1 MERGH
6 AGIGADVLTGGA
18 SACILV
24 PGMTLFDPLPEN
36 LNPEG
41 KLRRVGIEI
50 EMAGISLDAIA
61 ESVMGTF
68 GGEHVRKS
76 PFEHR
81 VTGTAF
87 GDFGLEL
94 DSDLLKRR
102 EYLDYLEDMGVRVD
116 RNAEPSL
123 LEKAFSEVA
132 GLVVPHELVAPP
144 IAHDALPELDRLR
157 EALRRAGAKGTH
169 ASVVYA
175 FGLQLNLEL
184 AVMDAPYILR
194 HLQAFMLLHDWLLDE
209 SQTDLSRRLTPFV
222 EPFPEIYVR
231 RILQVDYRPDLPA
244 LIGDYLADNPTRNR
258 PLDMLP
264 LFALLAPEQV
274 RAAPV
279 EHHLIRPRPT
289 FHYRLP
295 DCRID
300 EADWSLA
307 DAWNGWVKVERLAH
321 QPDKLAAAS
330 TAYLNE
336 TEESLADKGRRWVHR
351 VSEWLKG

>member
-1 MERGH
+1 MPSF
-6 AGIGADVLTGGA
+6 DQLTE
-18 SACILV
+18 
-24 PGMTLFDPLPEN
+24 TLTR
-36 LNPEG
+36 EG
-41 KLRRVGIEI
+41 KLRRVGVEM

-61 ESVMGTF
+61 TSVIGLF
-68 GGEHVRKS
+68 GGEHVRVS

-81 VTGTAF
+81 VTGTGF

-102 EYLDYLEDMGVRVD
+102 EYLDYLEGMGVRVD
-116 RNAEPSL
+116 RNATPNL

-132 GLVVPHELVAPP
+132 GLLVPHEVVAPP
-144 IAHDALPELDRLR
+144 IDHDALCELDRLR
-157 EALRRAGAKGTH
+157 EALRLAGAKGTH

-184 AVMDAPYILR
+184 ARMDAPYILG
-194 HLQAFMLLHDWLLDE
+194 HLQAFMLLYEWLLDE

-222 EPFPEIYVR
+222 EPFPEAYVAR
-231 RILQVDYRPDLPA
+231 VLQADYRPDLST
-244 LIGDYLADNPTRNR
+244 LISDYLADNPTRNR

-264 LFALLAPEQV
+264 LFALLAPEQI

-300 EADWSLA
+300 EPEWSLA
-307 DAWNGWVKVERLAH
+307 DPWNGWVKVERLAH
-321 QPDKLAAAS
+321 QPDRISAAAA
-330 TAYLNE
+330 AYLSE
-336 TEESLADKGRRWVHR
+336 AEESLADKGRRWVHR